1 LRTLLPISEEQFNG
15 GIKKH
20 LTMVARSMNPE
31 ELMLSLP
38 YHRILAEHARARK
51 CPGLALRMIDTFWD
65 KHEEL
70 TYGGN
75 K

>member
-1 LRTLLPISEEQFNG
+1 MRTLLPISELQFEG
-15 GIKKH
+15 GINKH
-20 LTMVARSMNPE
+20 VLMILKAETIE

-70 TYGGN
+70 TYGG
-75 K
+75 KS